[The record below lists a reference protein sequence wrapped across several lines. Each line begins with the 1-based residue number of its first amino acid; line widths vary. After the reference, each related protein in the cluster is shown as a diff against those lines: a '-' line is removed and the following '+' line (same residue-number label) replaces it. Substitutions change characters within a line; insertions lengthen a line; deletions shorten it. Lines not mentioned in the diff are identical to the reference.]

1 MEFAIAQAPSNWL
14 PTKLG
19 AAANL
24 MNDAPACGRPRFEPL
39 KLIVAPEE
47 RVRLAKVIV
56 AVLKAAFPGTP
67 LTFKRFDPRG
77 RLSAPSVSLAD
88 VLKRG
93 L

>member
-1 MEFAIAQAPSNWL
+1 MAQAPSSWL
-14 PTKLG
+14 PTKEG
-19 AAANL
+19 AALNL

-39 KLIVAPEE
+39 KLIVAPEV

-67 LTFKRFDPRG
+67 VTARRFDPRG
-77 RLSAPSVSLAD
+77 RFSAPKASLAV

-93 L
+93 R